1 MGYYSIVVWARCVVA
16 YADVIL
22 ACHAILQWEASVAG
36 AGWFVSVS
44 FYTARVLEIS
54 PCALAKSAPITQ
66 ARLDLCMSLV

>member
-36 AGWFVSVS
+36 AG
-44 FYTARVLEIS
+44 
-54 PCALAKSAPITQ
+54 
-66 ARLDLCMSLV
+66 